1 MNKWMGKVFLPSL
14 FEKYQTRD
22 LHYDSIIISPR
33 QAEMLAVEM
42 RTLRTCRVMEWD
54 TREVTLVRRGKY
66 NMLSFGLSA
75 AERKTQEQQAEA
87 TRWENELDKALRYAE
102 RIGPASDSRKRAMM
116 SFVQDLRNE
125 MNGLIFYIEDPEG
138 DPYMEKDRKRVAH
151 IKNVL
156 EILDSLD

>member
-1 MNKWMGKVFLPSL
+1 MNKWMGEVFLPSL

-33 QAEMLAVEM
+33 QAEMLAVGM

-75 AERKTQEQQAEA
+75 AERKTQAQQAEA
-87 TRWENELDKALRYAE
+87 TRWENELDKARRYAE
-102 RIGPASDSRKRAMM
+102 YIGPRSDSRERAML
-116 SFVQDLRNE
+116 SFVRDLRGE
-125 MNGLIFYIEDPEG
+125 MDGLIFYIEDPDG
-138 DPYMEKDRKRVAH
+138 DPYMERDRKRIAH
-151 IKNVL
+151 IKKVL
-156 EILDSLD
+156 EILDGLD